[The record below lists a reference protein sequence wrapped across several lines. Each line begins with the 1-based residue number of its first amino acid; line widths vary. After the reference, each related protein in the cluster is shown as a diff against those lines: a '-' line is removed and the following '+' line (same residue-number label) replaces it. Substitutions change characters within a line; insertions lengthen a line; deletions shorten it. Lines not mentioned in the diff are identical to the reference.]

1 MQGVLE
7 KISSYNI
14 FNFLFPGTIFA
25 YFSDQLT
32 DTSFIQDDLLIAVFV
47 YYFLGMVISRVG
59 SLLVEPFLNKI
70 GFITFSDYEEF
81 LKASRNDPMIS
92 TLSEVNNTLRTM
104 ISLLLFAIGTISYHH
119 ISSAS
124 SSFATY
130 APYGLLLL
138 MLLLFLLAYRKQT
151 AYMTKRVDKGKSS

>member
-1 MQGVLE
+1 MQGILE

-14 FNFLFPGTIFA
+14 FNFLLPGTIFA
-25 YFSDQLT
+25 YLSDHFT
-32 DTSFIQDDLLIAVFV
+32 NTSFIQDDLLIAVFV
-47 YYFLGMVISRVG
+47 YYFLGMLISRVG
-59 SLLVEPFLNKI
+59 SLLIEPFLKI
-70 GFITFSDYEEF
+70 TGFITFSDYVDF
-81 LKASRNDPMIS
+81 LKATRNDPTIY

-104 ISLLLFAIGTISYHH
+104 ISLLLFVIGTITYNQ

-124 SSFATY
+124 STFATY

-151 AYMTKRVDKGKSS
+151 AYIVRRVDEGKSS